1 VILNASGCLD
11 ALTAPA
17 VARELDA
24 YVAKTVTLEPRAG
37 NPQPRLAETDFG
49 MLNSIGL
56 QNPGIERFCSE
67 VLPRLE
73 ELGIPLWISVGGAEA
88 AEYAEVCARIGE
100 RRAVHALELNLS
112 CPNVDPAAEGAAEIV
127 AAARA
132 ATGAPLYAKLSP
144 LLPDVAGVAKSVLE
158 AGATGLSLV
167 NSLRGLALDE
177 WTLEPRLG
185 RGIGGYSGAAL
196 RPVALAAVFI
206 CYEATGGKVPI
217 VGMGGVE
224 TGKHALD
231 LIAAGASAVALG
243 SILFRDPKA
252 PERVRK
258 ELDEELDARGFK
270 RLEEARGVAHRPQS
284 N

>member
-17 VARELDA
+17 IARGLDA

-37 NPQPRLAETDFG
+37 NPQPRLAETEFG

-56 QNPGIERFCSE
+56 QNPGVECFCNE

-73 ELGIPLWISVGGAEA
+73 ELGIPLWISVGGAKA
-88 AEYAEVCARIGE
+88 TEYAEVCARIGE
-100 RRAVHALELNLS
+100 RASVHALELNLS

-132 ATGAPLYAKLSP
+132 ATNAPLYAKLSP

-206 CYEATGGKVPI
+206 CYEATSGEVPI

-224 TGKHALD
+224 TGRHALD

-252 PERVRK
+252 PERVRA
-258 ELDEELDARGFK
+258 ELTEELGARGFERPEDARG
-270 RLEEARGVAHRPQS
+270 AAHRSQS
-284 N
+284 D

>member
-24 YVAKTVTLEPRAG
+24 YVVKTVTLEPRVG

-56 QNPGIERFCSE
+56 QNPGVERFCSE

-73 ELGIPLWISVGGAEA
+73 ELGIPLWVSVGGAEA
-88 AEYAEVCARIGE
+88 TEYAEVCARIGE
-100 RRAVHALELNLS
+100 RATVHALELNLS

-132 ATGAPLYAKLSP
+132 ATKAPLYAKLSP
-144 LLPDVAGVAKSVLE
+144 LLPDVAGVARSVLE

-177 WTLEPRLG
+177 WTLEPKLG
-185 RGIGGYSGAAL
+185 RGVGGYSGAAL

-206 CYEATGGKVPI
+206 CYEATDGEVPI

-252 PERVRK
+252 PERVRG
-258 ELDEELDARGFK
+258 ELAEELDARGFK

-284 N
+284 D

>member
-11 ALTAPA
+11 ARTAPA

>member
-17 VARELDA
+17 VARGLDA
-24 YVAKTVTLEPRAG
+24 YVAKTVTPEPRAG

-56 QNPGIERFCSE
+56 QNPGVERFCSE

-88 AEYAEVCARIGE
+88 MDYAEVCARIGE
-100 RRAVHALELNLS
+100 RGTVHTLELNLS

-132 ATGAPLYAKLSP
+132 ATEAPLYAKLSP

-167 NSLRGLALDE
+167 NSLRGLALDD
-177 WTLEPRLG
+177 WTLEPLLG

-206 CYEATGGKVPI
+206 CYEATGGRVPI
-217 VGMGGVE
+217 VGIGGVE

-231 LIAAGASAVALG
+231 LIAAGASAIALG
-243 SILFRDPKA
+243 SILFRDPEA
-252 PERVRK
+252 PERVRA
-258 ELDEELDARGFK
+258 ELASELDARGFK
-270 RLEEARGVAHRPQS
+270 GLEEARGVAHRPQS
-284 N
+284 A

>member
-17 VARELDA
+17 IARELDA
-24 YVAKTVTLEPRAG
+24 YVVKTITPEPRAG

-56 QNPGIERFCSE
+56 QNPGVERFCND

-73 ELGIPLWISVGGAEA
+73 ELGIPLCISVGGSEA
-88 AEYAEVCARIGE
+88 AEYAAVCERIGE
-100 RRAVHALELNLS
+100 RESVQALELNLS

-127 AAARA
+127 AAAHA
-132 ATGAPLYAKLSP
+132 VTKTPLYAKLSP
-144 LLPDVAGVAKSVLE
+144 LLPDVAGVAQSVIE
-158 AGATGLSLV
+158 AGAGGLSLV
-167 NSLRGLALDE
+167 NSLRGLELDD

-185 RGIGGYSGAAL
+185 RAVGGYSGAAL
-196 RPVALAAVFI
+196 RPVALAAVFL
-206 CYEATGGKVPI
+206 CYEATEGKVPI

-224 TGKHALD
+224 NGKHALD

-243 SILFRDPKA
+243 SVLFRDPEA
-252 PERVRK
+252 PSRVRTELAK
-258 ELDEELDARGFK
+258 ELAARGFE
-270 RLEEARGVAHRPQS
+270 RLEEARGAAHRPKS
-284 N
+284 D